1 MTTISRVWAMPN
13 ADTFSVPPIGAFVRK
28 YLRDVSVDPFAR
40 NKRWATHTN
49 DLNPATEAEYH
60 MDAEA
65 FLLMLAE
72 RGVEADCIIL
82 DPPYSPRQISEC
94 YAAAGI
100 KAGMKDTQNAA
111 LYARVRRAVL
121 ALCKPGTVVLSFGWN
136 SAGMGKLFDRIDT
149 LLVAHGGAH
158 NDTICV
164 ADRMPG
170 VPSEKCEHGCVRW
183 QVCALC
189 LAGVRNPD
197 LKALL

>member
-1 MTTISRVWAMPN
+1 MP
-13 ADTFSVPPIGAFVRK
+13 ASDTFDCKPIAEFVRR
-28 YLRDVSVDPFAR
+28 YLQGVSVDPFAR

-49 DLNPATEAEYH
+49 DLNPTTNAEHH

-94 YAAAGI
+94 YAAAGL

-111 LYARVRRAVL
+111 LYARVRRAAR

-136 SAGMGKLFDRIDT
+136 SAGMGKGFEQREI

-158 NDTICV
+158 NDTLCV
-164 ADRMPG
+164 ADERVMERQDSLFRPFMP
-170 VPSEKCEHGCVRW
+170 
-183 QVCALC
+183 AI
-189 LAGVRNPD
+189 A
-197 LKALL
+197 